1 MAEQFPTLPKELT
14 YTNWDSGKAKL
25 TPSTGIGK
33 EIKKVEAA
41 YKKIKVRDVNLLS
54 SANGPRALQAAVEA
68 TKTEWPNIE
77 ACRKALFAFSAFA
90 KKKAADGKKS
100 KTFPKKSR
108 VLIETMSETAS
119 RYATAIRDT
128 PDRMRKEAEKSVAD
142 YAKRLTYKQKLSNDT
157 LKKVKSHAASA
168 AKLDVEITKLNK
180 AALIAAKGGQGDDAK
195 KTVKK
200 AADQLAALE
209 KLEKTSANDIKV
221 WRTDKTKLDTED
233 NSALMPNA
241 NEIIK
246 SNKAVITA
254 VKKNQKAVQQVFDA
268 VAKLTRAA

>member
-1 MAEQFPTLPKELT
+1 MAESFPTLPKELT
-14 YTNWDSGKAKL
+14 YTYWDSGKAKL

-90 KKKAADGKKS
+90 KKKGADGKKS

-108 VLIETMSETAS
+108 ILIETMSETAS
-119 RYATAIRDT
+119 GYATAIRDT

-142 YAKRLTYKQKLSNDT
+142 YAKRLAYKRKLSDDT
-157 LKKVKSHAASA
+157 LKKVKSHAAAA
-168 AKLDVEITKLNK
+168 AKIDVEITKLNK
-180 AALIAAKGGQGDDAK
+180 AALIAAKSGNGDDAK
-195 KTVKK
+195 NTVKK

-221 WRTDKTKLDTED
+221 WRTDKTKLDKED
-233 NSALMPNA
+233 NTALMPNA
-241 NEIIK
+241 NEIINN
-246 SNKAVITA
+246 NKAVITA